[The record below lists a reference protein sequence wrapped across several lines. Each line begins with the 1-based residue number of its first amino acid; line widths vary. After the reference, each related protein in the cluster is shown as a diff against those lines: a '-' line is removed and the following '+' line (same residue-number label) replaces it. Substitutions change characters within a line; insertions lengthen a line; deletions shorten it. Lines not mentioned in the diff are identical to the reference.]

1 MLTALIGIVIG
12 LTLLAVAADQ
22 FVAGAV
28 RLSIRA
34 RIAPVIVGAII
45 LGFGTSLPEFLVSAL
60 AAAQNAVDLG
70 VANVV
75 GSNAANL
82 TLVLGVALLITPM
95 TIPKAVKRR
104 ELPLAVGLTLLFAG
118 IIQQT
123 LNVSQGVL
131 LLGLFGVSLVLM
143 IWLAR
148 DDQPQPLTT
157 TVPTRF
163 TALRIIGGLGAT
175 LAGAQILIVS
185 ALSFADTLGIA
196 EGVVGVT
203 VVAIGTSLPELATT
217 VAAARRKQT
226 SLIIGNLLGSN
237 LFNAGAVGAIT
248 VIVGAGAT
256 VDLAI
261 SEIATVVML
270 AVTFVVTVSAVVFTR
285 LPRVVGA
292 LLIAGYLAS
301 LPLLF

>member
-82 TLVLGVALLITPM
+82 TLVLGVALLIAPM

-131 LLGLFGVSLVLM
+131 LLGLFGAGLVLM

-157 TVPTRF
+157 TLPTRF

-203 VVAIGTSLPELATT
+203 LVAIGTSLPELATT

-226 SLIIGNLLGSN
+226 ALIIGNLLGSN

-256 VDLAI
+256 VDAAI
-261 SEIATVVML
+261 SEVATVIML
-270 AVTFVVTVSAVVFTR
+270 AVTFVVTVSAVIFTR